1 MFEKNNIKVTR
12 YWNFDPKINNSL
24 KSEEIEETVTNLLD
38 KSVKSRLISD
48 VPLGFFLSGGLDS
61 SIVVATA
68 SKFTN
73 KINTYSIGFEDKSYN
88 ELSYAQM
95 VSKRFDTN
103 HEEFVVTPNIIND
116 IEKIIWY
123 ADEPFADA
131 SMLPFYY
138 LSKMTRKHVTVSL
151 SGDGADEIF
160 GGYESCLL
168 YTSPSPRDS

>member
-1 MFEKNNIKVTR
+1 MK
-12 YWNFDPKINNSL
+12 NSL
-24 KSEEIEETVTNLLD
+24 L
-38 KSVKSRLISD
+38 
-48 VPLGFFLSGGLDS
+48 
-61 SIVVATA
+61 
-68 SKFTN
+68 N

-160 GGYESCLL
+160 GGYERYIGKKIAENFYKLPYIFRKNIAKFTKNINENFEKNNKFRKIKRLS
-168 YTSPSPRDS
+168 YPA